1 MTLRPLGSA
10 PLRIGWRAVLVVVPL
25 SLSLLEQEA
34 PRRHAFHGLALAVV
48 QTTSQ
53 AGEIRLTAS
62 AESHQPASVT
72 LRSIAVNPEPG
83 IVSAE
88 P

>member
-1 MTLRPLGSA
+1 MTLRPLGLI
-10 PLRIGWRAVLVVVPL
+10 PLRIGWRAVLVIVPL
-25 SLSLLEQEA
+25 SLSLLGQES

-48 QTTSQ
+48 QMISQ

-62 AESHQPASVT
+62 AEGLQPAFVT
-72 LRSIAVNPEPG
+72 LRSTAANPEPG
-83 IVSAE
+83 IVSSE